1 MSSEPARRT
10 GRPPRLSRDAIV
22 DAARAVIEAE
32 GVERLTMR
40 RIADKVGSSPMAI
53 YRHVRDKDELLVAVL
68 DRLVAELPR
77 PRLPAE
83 PRARLNRLWR
93 FLHDGLAAHPWVA
106 ELLAQG
112 DLMAPNVLPTLELI
126 TAASMA
132 SGLSEAESA
141 QAYRIVWSFTVG
153 HLLIQLGRARA
164 REQLDRPTV
173 QAQVRTQVDASRFP
187 ALAAVAPH
195 WKAAASRDTYAADLA
210 TLLESLLP
218 RP

>member
-1 MSSEPARRT
+1 M
-10 GRPPRLSRDAIV
+10 GRPPRLSREAIV
-22 DAARAVIEAE
+22 DAARSVIEAE

-40 RIADKVGSSPMAI
+40 RVADKIGSSPMGI

-77 PRLPAE
+77 PRLPAD

-93 FLHDGLAAHPWVA
+93 FLYDGLCANPWVA

-112 DLMAPNVLPTLELI
+112 DLMAPNVRPTLELI
-126 TAASMA
+126 TAASLA
-132 SGLSEAESA
+132 CGLTEAEAA
-141 QAYRIVWSFTVG
+141 QAYRIVWNFTVG
-153 HLLIQLGRARA
+153 HLLLQVGRARA
-164 REQLDRPTV
+164 RERLDRPTV
-173 QAQVRTQVDASRFP
+173 QAQVRTQVDAGQFP

-210 TLLESLLP
+210 TLLDGLLP
-218 RP
+218 